1 MDKLPLDKFELFD
14 SHFHI
19 VDNKFPLIPNNG
31 YLPNEF
37 TSNDYLA
44 RMKLYDLRGGAI
56 VSGSFQAFNQSYL
69 VDALKKLG
77 PSFVGVTQ
85 IPVTVSDDEV
95 IRLNKEI
102 IRNLT
107 YGPLFYSQMLAI
119 L

>member
-1 MDKLPLDKFELFD
+1 MDELLLDKFELFD
-14 SHFHI
+14 SHLHI
-19 VDNKFPLIPNNG
+19 IDNKFPLIPNNG

-56 VSGSFQAFNQSYL
+56 VSGSFQAIDQSYL
-69 VDALKKLG
+69 IDTLKKLG
-77 PSFVGVTQ
+77 SSFVSVTQ
-85 IPVTVSDDEV
+85 LPITVSDDEV